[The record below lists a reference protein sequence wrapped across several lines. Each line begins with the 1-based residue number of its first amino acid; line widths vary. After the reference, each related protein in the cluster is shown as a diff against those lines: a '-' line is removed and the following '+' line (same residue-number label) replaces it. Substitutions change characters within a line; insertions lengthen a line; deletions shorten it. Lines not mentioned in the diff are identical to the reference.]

1 MMTEYTTET
10 REDKKGLTPYQQRD
24 ILLRGCQD
32 EVGEYRTMAR
42 LSQQW
47 TFAVFLML
55 MCYVTRGSV
64 MAAEGKYISLP
75 PVSVATDGQ
84 PLERLLQ
91 QRRSVR
97 TFNKAPL
104 SLAEL
109 GQLLWAAQGITHPQ
123 GLRTAPSAG
132 ALYPLEL
139 YVVAGAVEGLPSAVY
154 RYLPKGHRLLQTTP
168 GDRRRALAGTTF
180 DQPWLA
186 DAAVVIV
193 FTAIY
198 ARTTRKY
205 AERGVRYVHME
216 VGHAAQNLF
225 LQAEAQA
232 LGSVVMG
239 AFRDGEVSK
248 LLDLPADTEP
258 LLLMPVGR

>member
-1 MMTEYTTET
+1 
-10 REDKKGLTPYQQRD
+10 
-24 ILLRGCQD
+24 
-32 EVGEYRTMAR
+32 
-42 LSQQW
+42 
-47 TFAVFLML
+47 
-55 MCYVTRGSV
+55 
-64 MAAEGKYISLP
+64 MAAQGKYISLP
-75 PVSVATDGQ
+75 PTTVATDGQ

-97 TFNKAPL
+97 TFSKAPL
-104 SLAEL
+104 SLTVL

-139 YVVAGAVEGLPSAVY
+139 YVVAGQVEGLPPAVY
-154 RYLPKGHRLLQTTP
+154 RYLPEGHRLLETAP
-168 GDRRRALAGTTF
+168 GDRRQALARAALEQT
-180 DQPWLA
+180 WLS
-186 DAAVVIV
+186 DAAVVVV

-205 AERGVRYVHME
+205 GERGVRYVHME

-232 LGSVVMG
+232 LGSVVVG
-239 AFRDGEVSK
+239 AFQDDEVSK
-248 LLDLPADTEP
+248 LLGLSADTQP